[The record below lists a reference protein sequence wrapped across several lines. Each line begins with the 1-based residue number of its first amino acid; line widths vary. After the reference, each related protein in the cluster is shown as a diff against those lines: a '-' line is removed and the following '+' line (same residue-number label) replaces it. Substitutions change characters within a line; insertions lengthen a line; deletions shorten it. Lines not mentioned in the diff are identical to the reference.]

1 MERAG
6 WLREKPVV
14 GIDQSQQM
22 LLRANDKFPG
32 QRTEKMSLQEIAFI
46 EAFDGIICVDAME
59 FIAPEDWPLVL
70 SNFSRALKSQ
80 GHLYF
85 TVELIEAGERDYA
98 YREGLKQG
106 LPVVEGEY
114 AHEGYYH
121 YYPALE
127 QVKIWTT
134 QMSFSV
140 IEEGKGDGYY
150 YFLVQK
156 AQ

>member
-1 MERAG
+1 M
-6 WLREKPVV
+6 K
-14 GIDQSQQM
+14 
-22 LLRANDKFPG
+22 
-32 QRTEKMSLQEIAFI
+32 
-46 EAFDGIICVDAME
+46 
-59 FIAPEDWPLVL
+59 
-70 SNFSRALKSQ
+70 SR

-106 LPVVEGEY
+106 LLVVEGEY

-121 YYPALE
+121 YYPAPE
-127 QVKIWTT
+127 QVKICTT
-134 QMSFSV
+134 QMSFPV

-150 YFLVQK
+150 HFLVQK